1 MPPTRL
7 FVSNAPVLGVEF
19 TLGSASH
26 TCEEPLKQG
35 LEVTMLERKDK
46 KNPKS
51 PQLLSFSEGCGSE
64 TLHKLSRLEAW
75 RNLSCYPYIL
85 IDTSSSAIN

>member
-7 FVSNAPVLGVEF
+7 FVSNAPVLGVKF

-46 KNPKS
+46 KTQKAHN
-51 PQLLSFSEGCGSE
+51 F
-64 TLHKLSRLEAW
+64 
-75 RNLSCYPYIL
+75 
-85 IDTSSSAIN
+85 